1 MHLFSSYLSY
11 TQFPWLHGHAHRLGP
26 NRLGPNRLGLNRL
39 GPNRLVL
46 NRLGPN
52 RLGLNRL
59 GLNRLGPNK
68 LGTNRLKTITADPRG
83 DSGLRSCTSCN
94 QLQLMPGEPQK
105 VMN

>member
-39 GPNRLVL
+39 GPN
-46 NRLGPN
+46 
-52 RLGLNRL
+52 
-59 GLNRLGPNK
+59 K

-83 DSGLRSCTSCN
+83 DFGAAHPTLTKMVHTLASTTLSYKEHLDREG
-94 QLQLMPGEPQK
+94 
-105 VMN
+105 